1 MEFRDVLYETDGRLA
16 YITLNRPEKLN
27 ALSNN
32 LRGELMEA
40 MREAEADAE
49 IGVIVLKFHA

>member
-1 MEFRDVLYETDGRLA
+1 MDYQTLNFDVDSGVAT
-16 YITLNRPEKLN
+16 ITLNRPEKLN